1 MFGLRKRQQKFQN
14 LFDQCVALTDEAFSQ
29 LILSAYNERDLIKE
43 GDILYEFDNTY
54 MTYVEGKIPSRGNSW
69 EGKKALY
76 MALNLSDK
84 HWVAVKVDLR
94 ACKLFVFDCNISAY
108 TDSQMDIFMK
118 PLCTMIPILLEQ
130 NEKFSNIRERLQC
143 SWPFERLQGLP
154 QNLRLVRIESS
165 NFYLILF
172 ILTK

>member
-1 MFGLRKRQQKFQN
+1 MFDLRKRQQKFQN

-29 LILSAYNERDLIKE
+29 LILSAYNERDLMKE

-54 MTYVEGKIPSRGNSW
+54 MMYVEGKIPSCGNSW

-108 TDSQMDIFMK
+108 TDSQIDIFMK

-130 NEKFSNIRERLQC
+130 SEKFSNIRERLQS

-154 QNLRLVRIESS
+154 QNLRLVRIERSIFLF
-165 NFYLILF
+165 NFIYYY
-172 ILTK
+172 